1 MTEPSAP
8 IGPVTFAASL
18 CVYGG
23 SLNMFAKKSGGGPA
37 LLVKEVGGGAC
48 RGPRERDDAPPA

>member
-37 LLVKEVGGGAC
+37 LLVKEVGGGGLSWAS
-48 RGPRERDDAPPA
+48 